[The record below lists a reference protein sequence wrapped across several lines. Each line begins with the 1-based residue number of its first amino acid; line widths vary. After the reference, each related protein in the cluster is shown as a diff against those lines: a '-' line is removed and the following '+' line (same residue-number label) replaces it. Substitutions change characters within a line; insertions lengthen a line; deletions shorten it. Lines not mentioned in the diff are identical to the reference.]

1 MKWSNE
7 FAFLADSLHGYYLLQ
22 SVEISNL
29 TSALPIVLYYLL
41 HVMLSTCERGHSLA
55 NELWFISF
63 SKSFRAFLT
72 VVWDHCSGG
81 KSSSLGQLFET
92 QIRKGII
99 TRLHPAA
106 EHSFKT
112 DRFHF
117 AHQADASGDCSRSPD
132 CSD

>member
-72 VVWDHCSGG
+72 VV
-81 KSSSLGQLFET
+81 
-92 QIRKGII
+92 
-99 TRLHPAA
+99 
-106 EHSFKT
+106 
-112 DRFHF
+112 
-117 AHQADASGDCSRSPD
+117 
-132 CSD
+132 